1 MNLRLCILSTPSAI
15 PSTTRVRVDTAVCVG
30 PHASVGYNV
39 RHSVYRV
46 VQRAKSHVLARA
58 RVLLWSASRGR

>member
-15 PSTTRVRVDTAVCVG
+15 PSTTRADTAVCAG